1 MDKLSKS
8 TIDFRKSVVDLEH
21 ELKDQAKNN
30 IELVVGDSDK
40 FPLKH
45 TFAHGVYVREMK
57 MEKDTFV
64 LGKIHQHD
72 HVWFLLTGHL
82 LVETENG
89 IEEYIAP
96 CYVKANGGTQ
106 RLIRALKHS
115 IFVNVHTNPDNSENI
130 EELESQ
136 IIAKNYL
143 EYEKNKQLKL

>member
-1 MDKLSKS
+1 
-8 TIDFRKSVVDLEH
+8 
-21 ELKDQAKNN
+21 
-30 IELVVGDSDK
+30 
-40 FPLKH
+40 
-45 TFAHGVYVREMK
+45 
-57 MEKDTFV
+57 
-64 LGKIHQHD
+64 
-72 HVWFLLTGHL
+72 

-96 CYVKANGGTQ
+96 CYVKASGGTQ